1 MKLKLFRA
9 FSTLLLV
16 TAGMPVV
23 GFAAIPWAQSIDQAK
38 QTAAQTNRLV
48 LLHFWSTTCQPC
60 LKLEQ
65 TVYSQPG
72 VDQQIASGY
81 VPVKID
87 ANQFP
92 ALAQQFDV
100 KSIPTDVVLTPDGQV
115 VAQRISPLELAPYTD
130 GLNQLVAAYRANTG
144 GSNVTNGPSAAPVGP
159 YYAGQPAGAQVPVNS
174 YAPPMGP
181 GQAAMQPNSVNAP
194 TVAGYPPANQAQPPY
209 SPARSG
215 PPSQNIAPGPN
226 TGPAAAQPPLALDG
240 HCPVELV
247 EREQWQPGDKRW
259 GAFHRGK
266 LYLFAGPEQ
275 QQKFLQNPDYYSPA
289 MSGNDPVIAVEQQR
303 LVQGHRQHGL
313 FCDSRIYLFSSEET
327 LNQFSRDPLRYVQ
340 GIRQAE
346 ATGRLLR

>member
-1 MKLKLFRA
+1 MKFQLFRA
-9 FSTLLLV
+9 VLTFLLV
-16 TAGMPVV
+16 TAGMPIV
-23 GFAAIPWAQSIDQAK
+23 GSAAIPWVGSIDEAK
-38 QTAAQTNRLV
+38 QVAATTNRLV
-48 LLHFWSTTCQPC
+48 LVHFWSTTCQPC

-65 TVYSQPG
+65 TVYNQPG

-81 VPVKID
+81 VPVKVD

-100 KSIPTDVVLTPDGQV
+100 KSIPTDVVLSPDGQV
-115 VAQRISPLELAPYTD
+115 VAQRISPLEMAPYTN
-130 GLNQLVAAYRANTG
+130 GLNQLIAAYRANNANNAN
-144 GSNVTNGPSAAPVGP
+144 SYAASGPSAAPVGP
-159 YYAGQPAGAQVPVNS
+159 YYAGQPSGAQSPMNS
-174 YAPPMGP
+174 YTPPMVQQSVP
-181 GQAAMQPNSVNAP
+181 PNSINPP
-194 TVAGYPPANQAQPPY
+194 TVTGYPPANQAQPPY

-215 PPSQNIAPGPN
+215 PPSPSVAPVSE
-226 TGPAAAQPPLALDG
+226 PPSLALDG

-247 EREQWQPGDKRW
+247 EREQWIPGDKQW

-266 LYLFAGPEQ
+266 LYLFAGPQQ

-303 LVQGHRQHGL
+303 LVEGHRQHGL

-327 LNQFSRDPLRYVQ
+327 LNRFSQDPLRYVQ